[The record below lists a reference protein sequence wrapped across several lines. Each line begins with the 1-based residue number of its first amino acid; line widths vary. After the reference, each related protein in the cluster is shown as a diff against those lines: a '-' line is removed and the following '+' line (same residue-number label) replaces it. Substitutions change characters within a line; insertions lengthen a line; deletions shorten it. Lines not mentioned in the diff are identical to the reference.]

1 MLLIPSSNLWQQ
13 LLLLLSEL
21 AWSLMYLNMAQ
32 SKIQKE
38 VNILVGKLQLK
49 TIVGAMQIKQ

>member
-1 MLLIPSSNLWQQ
+1 
-13 LLLLLSEL
+13 
-21 AWSLMYLNMAQ
+21 MYLNMAQ